1 MADSWKKESLN
12 LKVGD
17 WIIWNDEK
25 IEIEEAGGNINTFIE
40 PGMIGQIVSVHD
52 EIPME
57 DPRAEIIG
65 KEIPLRFLVQFE
77 NGQRMLLRADMN
89 FERMVRQ

>member
-17 WIIWNDEK
+17 WIIWKDEK
-25 IEIEEAGGNINTFIE
+25 IEIEEAEGTIDTFIA
-40 PGMIGQIVSVHD
+40 PGMIGKVISLHD
-52 EIPME
+52 GIPPE

-65 KEIPLRFLVQFE
+65 KEVPPRVLVDFE